1 MNATTDIP
9 RRHSPHA
16 ADSITLAE
24 YRSAEGYAMNPE
36 HLLKHFDLIA
46 EAPDAIPRLRR
57 FILDLAVRESLWSR
71 IVKMDL
77 LWNN

>member
-1 MNATTDIP
+1 
-9 RRHSPHA
+9 
-16 ADSITLAE
+16 
-24 YRSAEGYAMNPE
+24 MNPE